1 MNAAARREVWFL
13 LRDRAR
19 VIPVWYE
26 GRLHFARW
34 GNRRGQSRSLPLT
47 AWARLGTAEAG
58 GWLPYAP
65 EPVEVPAT
73 LALDNGVW
81 FKVRQGIRAL
91 LVWDERG
98 EPVVYPLVEP
108 ASHYYH
114 VMTRSE
120 WMPVLVGER
129 I

>member
-1 MNAAARREVWFL
+1 LGEPSRPEPVVAA
-13 LRDRAR
+13 D
-19 VIPVWYE
+19 
-26 GRLHFARW
+26 G
-34 GNRRGQSRSLPLT
+34 
-47 AWARLGTAEAG
+47 LGAAEAG

-65 EPVEVPAT
+65 EPVDVPAT

-91 LVWDERG
+91 LVRDERG

-108 ASHYYH
+108 ASRYYL